1 MVIIVHN
8 GRKKT
13 IVMKN
18 RICKNLLIFSSVIG
32 MFFGSTIQAQE
43 GEELTAMV
51 ESRVIDDQDQPV
63 PDVFVMSFATNDRA
77 RTAADGTF
85 ALKVAASTQDQIVV
99 DVPGYEISINDV
111 QPGGVFSEDAIVLYK
126 SKLIDGDKQVSL
138 PYQSLANHRNVSAVN
153 VISGEE
159 LASYPSTSFLEALEG
174 RLPGLTLHIED
185 YKPGHEAATA
195 YIRGVEASIYV
206 DGIMRDPSD
215 LTIHEIES
223 VQLIKDLS
231 GRTALGISGVNPVI
245 WITTIKGKSYNKQIN
260 VSAEY
265 GFSSPSSLPDFL
277 DSYNYASLYNEALK
291 NDDQAPLY
299 SAEDLAA
306 YQDGSDPLYFPN
318 IDYYGTYVKSS
329 TPFRRANINFSGGD
343 KNVNYFSML
352 DYVGSEGLEA
362 VGEQTK
368 TDRFKLRGNVNI
380 RLNDF
385 IQMNVN
391 LSGTYGKSRFPNQG
405 SGAGSF
411 NMFDILSTYPSNAHA
426 MNFKDSLLLISD
438 DYGVNLENELLHSGH
453 AIGVDLNTQNSAT
466 LKIDLNKLVKGLSFI
481 GLASFDI
488 YSNVTTNKGGTA
500 ALYRLLPDEN
510 VERMVEEVIEPSLY
524 AGYDD
529 FTRRT
534 VANLQFNYDRVFGD
548 HALTM
553 NAVYFQGL
561 VASRT
566 RSTTYQPA
574 KMQDLS
580 FRANYAYNEKY
591 VLQFDLAYSG
601 SMKLPEGQRF
611 SAYPTLGA
619 AWVLSK
625 ESFLSSSSVVDF
637 LKLYSSAGIMG
648 NDQFTLPG
656 YNPYYLY
663 QTLWF
668 NAGGWEPGVQ
678 GDKGDW
684 VNIYNIQQEGSSE
697 YVLPKRN
704 YINVGTQ
711 GELFERA
718 LSFQVNYYH
727 QKDYDLISQ
736 KSSYTPSIFGTG
748 GFLPATN
755 FGETARWGVD
765 GFVQYSQ
772 SIGDFRYSIGG
783 NMSYT
788 RAKYLVVD
796 EPIAEEEYRKLAGK
810 DMDLFWI
817 YEDEGLYQTGDEIS
831 DRGITQSWGEVQPG
845 DIRYMNYNDDD
856 VIDEKDIHTTGAHSP
871 RISYAV
877 NLSLKYKGFG
887 LYVLGQGIAAGE
899 TMLNNP
905 RYFWINGTSQNYS
918 EVMLDRWPNTNNYPR
933 LTTQSQNNYQGSS
946 YWLANAAYFSVKNVE
961 LSYTLPNQMIEK
973 AQMRDCKIFIRGTN
987 LLTLSGLNE
996 HGINPENQYSGT
1008 YLYPMYRTFTF
1019 GVSCKF

>member
-1 MVIIVHN
+1 MHT

-18 RICKNLLIFSSVIG
+18 RILENILIFSAVIG
-32 MFFGSTIQAQE
+32 MFFPGVVRAQDA
-43 GEELTAMV
+43 EELTV
-51 ESRVIDDQDQPV
+51 SLESRLVDEQSEPV
-63 PDVFVMSFATNDRA
+63 VGVFVMSFATNDRA
-77 RTAADGTF
+77 LTDPDGRFSLEVAADRP
-85 ALKVAASTQDQIVV
+85 DQLVV
-99 DVPGYEISINDV
+99 DAPGYEISISDV
-111 QPGGVFSEDAIVLYK
+111 QVGGVFEAGEIILSRAT
-126 SKLIDGDKQVSL
+126 LIDGDKQVAM
-138 PYQSLANHRNVSAVN
+138 PYQNLPNDRNVSAVN
-153 VISGEE
+153 TISREE
-159 LASYPSTSFLEALEG
+159 LASFPSTSFLEALEG
-174 RLPGLTLHIED
+174 RLPGLTISVAD
-185 YKPGHEAATA
+185 SKPGQEEVTA

-215 LTIHEIES
+215 LSVYEVES
-223 VQLIKDLS
+223 VQLLKDLS
-231 GRTALGISGVNPVI
+231 GRTALGISGVDPVI
-245 WITTIKGKSYNKQIN
+245 WITTIKGKSFNKQIN

-265 GFSSPSSLPDFL
+265 GFSSPTSLPDFL
-277 DSYNYASLYNEALK
+277 DSYNYATLYNEALE
-291 NDDQAPLY
+291 NDGQAPLY
-299 SAEDLAA
+299 SSDDLAA
-306 YQDGSDPLYFPN
+306 YRDRSDLLYFPD

-343 KNVNYFSML
+343 RNVNYFSML

-362 VGEQTK
+362 IGEQTR

-405 SGAGSF
+405 GGAGAF

-426 MNFKDSLLLISD
+426 MTFKDSLLLISD
-438 DYGVNLENELLHSGH
+438 DYGVNLENELLHSGY
-453 AIGVDLNTQNSAT
+453 ALGVDLNTQNSAT
-466 LKIDLNKLVKGLSFI
+466 LNIDLDKVMKGLSFVA
-481 GLASFDI
+481 LASFDI

-510 VERMVEEVIEPSLY
+510 VERIVEEVIEPSLY

-548 HALTM
+548 HAITM
-553 NAVYFQGL
+553 NAIYFQGM

-566 RSTTYQPA
+566 RSSTYQPA

-580 FRANYAYNEKY
+580 YRANYAFRNKY
-591 VLQFDLAYSG
+591 VLQLDLSYTG
-601 SMKLPEGQRF
+601 SMKLPEGERF
-611 SAYPTLGA
+611 GLYPSAGA
-619 AWVLSK
+619 AWVLSE
-625 ESFLSSSSVVDF
+625 ESFLSNSSAVDF
-637 LKLYSSAGIMG
+637 LKLYSSVGVMG

-656 YNPYYLY
+656 YNPYYLH
-663 QTLWF
+663 QTLWY

-684 VNIYNIQQEGSSE
+684 TNVYNIQQEGSTQ
-697 YVLPKRN
+697 YVLPKRS

-711 GELFERA
+711 GELFGKA

-736 KSSYTPSIFGTG
+736 MSSYTPSIFGTG

-755 FGETARWGVD
+755 FGETEAWGVD
-765 GFVQYSQ
+765 GFVQHSRKL
-772 SIGDFRYSIGG
+772 GDFSYSVGV
-783 NMSYT
+783 NMTYNRS
-788 RAKYLVVD
+788 RYLVVD

-810 DMDLFWI
+810 DMDLFWS
-817 YEDEGLYQTGDEIS
+817 YEAEGLYQDQDEI
-831 DRGITQSWGEVQPG
+831 DNRGVSQSWGAVQPG
-845 DIRYMNYNDDD
+845 DIRYLNYNDDD
-856 VIDEKDIHTTGAHSP
+856 VIDEKDIHTTGAHRP
-871 RISYAV
+871 RIYYGL
-877 NLSLKYKGFG
+877 NLSLKYKGIG
-887 LYVLGQGIAAGE
+887 LYILGKGRAAGE

-918 EVMLDRWPNTNNYPR
+918 ALMLDRWPNTDDYPR

-946 YWLANAAYFSVKNVE
+946 YWLANAAYFSLRNVE
-961 LSYTLPNQMIEK
+961 LSYTLPAATIERLG
-973 AQMRDCKIFIRGTN
+973 MRDGKVFVRGSN
-987 LLTLSGLNE
+987 LLTVSGLNDY
-996 HGINPENQYSGT
+996 GINPENQYSGT
-1008 YLYPMYRTFTF
+1008 FQYPMYRTITF